1 VIKEKN
7 IIEVLRDYGLTEAE
21 AEVYIFLAKTGVQKA
36 RDISSSLNMNKAQ
49 SYRILKDLETRGI
62 VEQTLE
68 TPSRFTA
75 IPFEKLLDVIIRGK
89 RDEVDSLEDKKVDFL
104 AYWRSM
110 TVDRTSSP
118 STERVMV
125 LEGRRNVYSRIFEM
139 IGEANREFLT
149 LTTELGVARMDV
161 AGLFDAAVARAGAKQ
176 NVIGKILAP
185 ITKSNISTVK
195 QITEE
200 ASRRNIN
207 LELRHISLIS
217 QVFPRF
223 VIKDRE
229 EVLYF
234 ISPSVDSSIDN
245 KEDTGLWTNSKAFVY
260 AQKSFFEEL
269 WNSGMSADKRIREIE
284 EVSS

>member
-1 VIKEKN
+1 MIKEKN

-89 RDEVDSLEDKKVDFL
+89 MDEVDSLEDKKVDLL